1 MELKPKSFLAYTFH
15 QLLRQDT
22 RQEVRR
28 VAVIFLIKRV
38 YPRTG
43 VYEEW
48 VTGMQLFSQG
58 CLLEQSLLFIML
70 INNLEMGDIL
80 DLLEHLFPRK
90 TYS

>member
-1 MELKPKSFLAYTFH
+1 
-15 QLLRQDT
+15 
-22 RQEVRR
+22 
-28 VAVIFLIKRV
+28 
-38 YPRTG
+38 
-43 VYEEW
+43 
-48 VTGMQLFSQG
+48 MQLFSQG